1 VTIYTQVRKYYWPQV
16 TNIKLLNPSLT
27 LFSGRKEIYHEDFVG
42 IYYFMSNGFNN
53 QLFSHLQCFKYDYD
67 TKADFQH
74 LKTFNWMPI
83 PAKADVD
90 RLNIER
96 IKNAV
101 NSQMA
106 AKGFRKTRDNP
117 DFLIASHVGQKQKV
131 RVADW
136 GYGYGP
142 YGGYWG
148 PRGVDV
154 YKYEEGPLI
163 LDFVDTKSKK
173 LIWRGSAKAQ
183 ISANMTPEKREKLI
197 AEAVQKILEKF
208 PPPPSK

>member
-1 VTIYTQVRKYYWPQV
+1 MKALCTFIIVCLMALTISCSP
-16 TNIKLLNPSLT
+16 
-27 LFSGRKEIYHEDFVG
+27 IYSV
-42 IYYFMSNGFNN
+42 
-53 QLFSHLQCFKYDYD
+53 KYDYD
-67 TKADFQH
+67 TKTDFAS
-74 LKTFNWMPI
+74 LKTYDWLPI
-83 PAKADVD
+83 PAKADID
-90 RLNIER
+90 KLNIER

-101 NSQMA
+101 NSQMT
-106 AKGFRKTRDNP
+106 AKGLRKSPDNP
-117 DFLIASHVGQKQKV
+117 DFLIASHVGSKEKV

-148 PRGVDV
+148 GHWGPRGGVSA
-154 YKYEEGPLI
+154 YQYEEGSLI
-163 LDFVDTKSKK
+163 LDFVEPKSKK

-183 ISANMTPEKREKLI
+183 TDNVKTPEKREKLI

>member
-1 VTIYTQVRKYYWPQV
+1 MKTLCTFIIVCLMALTISCSP
-16 TNIKLLNPSLT
+16 
-27 LFSGRKEIYHEDFVG
+27 IYNV
-42 IYYFMSNGFNN
+42 
-53 QLFSHLQCFKYDYD
+53 KYDYD
-67 TKADFQH
+67 TKTDFAS
-74 LKTFNWMPI
+74 LKTYDWHPI
-83 PAKADVD
+83 PAKADID

-101 NSQMA
+101 DSQMA
-106 AKGFRKTRDNP
+106 AKGLRKTPNNP
-117 DFLIASHVGQKQKV
+117 DFLIASHVGSNEKV
-131 RVADW
+131 IIDDW

-148 PRGVDV
+148 GHWGPSGGVSG
-154 YKYEEGPLI
+154 YQYEEGSLI

-183 ISANMTPEKREKLI
+183 VNSVKTPEKREKLI